1 MAELNFK
8 QITDKLNAE
17 FTGSVRKLIFWYD
30 AEGEFVDDV
39 DMLELPNAKVYHL
52 QKDNTFRTKLFLERE
67 DTTTNYLVYAP
78 FAKPDVREDHLADTL
93 RYSKEFFADRA
104 SLLMLDLGI
113 DERCK
118 PTIQHYIKFFG
129 NKQRIQAFY
138 DLEIGTY
145 TRSTIEIGLM
155 SVLCKSKL
163 PTFEEVARCVLTDGT
178 LEDNAILSEF
188 EKYDLLKPFWQQ
200 CGLVFGYADEQP
212 TLQKL
217 LMTMFVTYAE
227 KNIHAELPHSWQPF
241 TSFKSGTIIAFMDS
255 LMNSVLYRDRFDELS
270 SVMYKALDAENQFS
284 DMPVDALVD
293 CNLFSGVDTLI
304 LKWMTDRLLNEDVDA
319 KLYGKDILKV
329 CAERRKMHFGAQ
341 FHDAYF
347 VIENA
352 WHIIRPGIYTHQS
365 EIDGIVK
372 QYTSAWYQVDR
383 HYRYFYRYY
392 DALENNTSFEGLRSL
407 VERIYTNE
415 YLNPMIVDYAT
426 ALSAVQG
433 KADTPMQY
441 NFYNSKVK
449 YAKDRVVVIISD
461 AMRYEVGVT
470 LFERLQADE
479 KCTASISVMQS
490 MLPSV
495 TRVGMAALLPHREM
509 TIVDADNVLVDGQP
523 TIDLKQRE
531 ALLQKANAKSRA
543 VQYDD
548 IKSMNIDEL
557 RAIFAGQEVVYVYHD
572 QIDARGDKLK
582 TENEVFVACDE
593 AVDEITKL
601 IRRLTTS
608 ANTSHFIVTSDHG
621 FIYKRD
627 KLTGSDKIG
636 GVFGASDRYII
647 TDAPIQESGVCSI
660 SLKLASGI
668 SDDRIVN
675 LPMGSTLFRAPGSG
689 KNYVHGG
696 CSPQEMLVP
705 VIEVKTEKAKRE
717 TTIATIDLVSLL
729 TKITNLITT
738 LDFIQTEAVSDVVKE
753 TSYRI
758 CFVSDSGEKISSE
771 NLFTADKKDQDAAKR
786 IFRLRFSFK
795 NQKYDRSH
803 KYYLVAIDDKTNLEA
818 LRREVIM
825 DLAFA
830 DDFGFGF

>member
-30 AEGEFVDDV
+30 AEGEFADDV
-39 DMLELPNAKVYHL
+39 DALALPNAKVYHL

-67 DTTTNYLVYAP
+67 DTTTNYLIYAP
-78 FAKPDVREDHLADTL
+78 FPKPDVREDHLADTL

-118 PTIQHYIKFFG
+118 TTIQHYIKFFG
-129 NKQRIQAFY
+129 NKQRTQAFY
-138 DLEIGTY
+138 DLEIGAY
-145 TRSTIEIGLM
+145 TRPTIEIGLM

-178 LEDNAILSEF
+178 LENNVLLAEF

-217 LMTMFVTYAE
+217 LMTMFVTYAQ
-227 KNIHAELPHSWQPF
+227 KNLHADLPHAWEPF
-241 TSFKSGTIIAFMDS
+241 VSFKSGTIIAFMDN

-270 SVMYKALDAENQFS
+270 TVMYKALDAENQFS
-284 DMPVDALVD
+284 GMPTDALVD
-293 CNLFSGVDTLI
+293 CNLFSGIDNLI
-304 LKWMTDRLLNEDVDA
+304 LRWMNDRLLSEDVDA
-319 KLYGKDILKV
+319 KLYGKDILQI
-329 CAERRKMHFGAQ
+329 CAERRKLHFGPQ
-341 FHDAYF
+341 FHDAYLLM
-347 VIENA
+347 ENA
-352 WHIIRPGIYTHQS
+352 WYIIRPGIYAHQS
-365 EIDGIVK
+365 EIEGIVK
-372 QYTSAWYQVDR
+372 QYTSTYYQIDR
-383 HYRYFYRYY
+383 RYRYFYHFY
-392 DALENNTSFEGLRSL
+392 DALENNAPYEKLRSL
-407 VERIYTNE
+407 VERIYTND

-426 ALSAVQG
+426 ALSANKGVSG
-433 KADTPMQY
+433 ISMQH
-441 NFYNSKVK
+441 NFYNAKVK

-461 AMRYEVGVT
+461 AMRYEVGVS
-470 LFERLQADE
+470 LYERLQADE
-479 KCTASISVMQS
+479 KCTASIAAMQS
-490 MLPSV
+490 TLPSV
-495 TRVGMAALLPHREM
+495 TRIGMAALLPHREFN
-509 TIVDADNVLVDGQP
+509 IVDADNAMVDGLF

-531 ALLQKANAKSRA
+531 AVLQKENAKSRA
-543 VQYDD
+543 VQYDE
-548 IKSMNIDEL
+548 IKGMNIDEL
-557 RAIFAGQEVVYVYHD
+557 RSVFAGQEVVYVYHD

-582 TENEVFVACDE
+582 TENEVFVACEE
-593 AVDEITKL
+593 AIDEIAKL

-636 GVFGASDRYII
+636 GITGASDRFVIS
-647 TDAPIQESGVCSI
+647 DNPSEESGICSI
-660 SLKLASGI
+660 PLKNASGTN
-668 SDDRIVN
+668 DARFVN

-696 CSPQEMLVP
+696 CSPQEMLIP

-717 TTIATIDLVSLL
+717 TTTASIDLVSLL
-729 TKITNLITT
+729 SKITNLITT

-753 TSYRI
+753 TNYRI
-758 CFVSDSGEKISSE
+758 YFVSDSGEKISSE
-771 NLFTADKKDQDAAKR
+771 NLFTADKKDPDASKR

-795 NQKYDRSH
+795 NQKYDRNH
-803 KYYLVAIDDKTNLEA
+803 KYYLVAIDDKSSLEV